1 MPVLPLGVP
10 WPARLLLPLLAA
22 LPLLLGGC
30 VRLPESPAP
39 LGTYLRGTYEQ
50 RYSEDEVLVTLED
63 GEIVNALSY
72 ADGPT
77 YTRGEPVVIYK
88 TGKDYVLNDP
98 VRTPYLGWLL
108 GAVMVIAVAVA
119 RGKGFRAILGSTLTL
134 LALWVFIL
142 PALLSGHSSAPLTI
156 PALGAVL
163 AVCVYLVHGW
173 NWKSHAALTALWTA
187 TTAGYFL
194 TLLVAHLTHL
204 SGTADR
210 AAVVAQGSY
219 GINALSLYVV
229 GVVLSALG
237 AMNDVTVTQA
247 SVVETV
253 AQTQPGLPIR
263 RLYALGMQVGG
274 DHVGSMVT
282 VLVLGYAA
290 GALPL
295 MLLLRANGTTP
306 MWVTLNGEALFS
318 ELAGLLIAL
327 ITMLLAVPLSTGL
340 AAWWMGTRQRGRV
353 EAPLH
358 RADQHTG

>member
-1 MPVLPLGVP
+1 MISKR
-10 WPARLLLPLLAA
+10 ARRLCLLPLLAL

-30 VRLPESPAP
+30 VQLPDSPLP
-39 LGTYLRGTYEQ
+39 IGTYLRGTYEQ
-50 RYSEDEVLVTLED
+50 QYSQSEVVVTLEN
-63 GEIVNALSY
+63 GEVINALAY

-77 YTRGEPVVIYK
+77 YTQGEAVVIYQ
-88 TGKDYVLNDP
+88 TGTTYVLNDP

-108 GAVMVIAVAVA
+108 GAVMVIAVVVA
-119 RGKGFRAILGSTLTL
+119 RGKGLRAILGSGLTL
-134 LALWVFIL
+134 LALWLFIL
-142 PALLSGHSSAPLTI
+142 PALLSGHDSAPLTI
-156 PALGAVL
+156 SALGAVL
-163 AVCVYLVHGW
+163 AVCVYLVHGL
-173 NWKSHAALTALWTA
+173 NWKSHAALTALWSA
-187 TTAGYFL
+187 TTAGYFI
-194 TLLVAHLTHL
+194 TLLLAHLTHL
-204 SGTADR
+204 SGGADR
-210 AAVVAQGSY
+210 AAVVAQNSY

-229 GVVLSALG
+229 GVVLSAMG

-253 AQTQPGLPIR
+253 AQNQPGQPIH
-263 RLYALGMQVGG
+263 RLYALGMQVGR

-295 MLLLRANGTTP
+295 MLLLRADPKEP

-340 AAWWMGTRQRGRV
+340 AAWWVGTHQRIYVQPPIHSEGNG
-353 EAPLH
+353 
-358 RADQHTG
+358 TGG